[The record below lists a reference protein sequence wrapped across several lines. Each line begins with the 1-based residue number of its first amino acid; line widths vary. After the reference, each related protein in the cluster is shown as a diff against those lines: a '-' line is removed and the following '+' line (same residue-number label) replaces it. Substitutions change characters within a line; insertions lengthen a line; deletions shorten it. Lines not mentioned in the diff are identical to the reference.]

1 MQKQSKGKRK
11 DDFVQK
17 LVDLSYEIN
26 LLFFE

>member
-1 MQKQSKGKRK
+1 MQKQNKRKRK
-11 DDFVQK
+11 DDFAQK